1 MIRRASTFLL
11 IAVAFVSVVSVVS
24 QAQSQ
29 ALLTRHTRDAVIH
42 GEAQSLGRLPASET
56 LHLDVML
63 ALRHQPELE
72 NFLQELYDPSSS
84 SYRHFLTVE
93 EFTARFGPSQE
104 EYDQVIRFAK
114 QNGFQIVGDEARN
127 RMVIS
132 MKGTV
137 ANIEKAFHV
146 QLGVYQHPREDRT
159 FYAPDR
165 EPSVDLPFQLWHVD
179 GLENFSIPRPAFTR
193 TNGQAKSNA
202 TVGSGPGAS
211 FLGSDMRA
219 AYYGTGSLNG
229 TGQTLGLFELEG
241 TDLADLNTYYA
252 NVHQT
257 LNVPITLF
265 SVGGA
270 KTSCTEP
277 GCDDTEQTLDMTQAL
292 GMAPNLASLVMY
304 IGNSE
309 TPIFNAMATA
319 SPLNAQLSCSWY
331 WNPADP
337 KTLDP
342 IFQEFAAQGQNLF
355 DAAGDDHD
363 WQESGS
369 IWPADDAYLV
379 SVGGTDLE
387 TQSAGGPWKSETAWS
402 DGGGGVS
409 PNNIPIPSW
418 QVATA
423 AGCAKCSQ
431 TLRNGPDVS
440 ANSNFTFYVCADQ
453 APCTEN
459 EYGGT
464 SFAAPM
470 WAGYLALAN
479 QQGEASGN
487 PPLGFVNPAIYAIGL
502 SGSYTTDFHDIT
514 SGSNGYPATTGY
526 DLATGWGSPNGPN
539 LINALTQP
547 AGPSFTLT
555 ANPSSL
561 TVQQG
566 TQGTSTITV
575 VPADGFNGSVTLS
588 ASNLPNG
595 VTAAFNPNPTSTT
608 STLTLTAA
616 AGAAT
621 GTSTIT
627 INGVSG
633 SLTGQTNIQLTVTAS
648 GPIVSLNPTSLAW
661 GKVGVGKTGGAK
673 TVTVT
678 NTGGSTLNITSIAT
692 SGDFAL
698 KAFSSKTKCGST
710 LAVNAS
716 CIVKVSFTPTQTGLR
731 TGNLSFTDNA
741 PGSPQNVAL
750 SGTGK

>member
-1 MIRRASTFLL
+1 M
-11 IAVAFVSVVSVVS
+11 
-24 QAQSQ
+24 
-29 ALLTRHTRDAVIH
+29 
-42 GEAQSLGRLPASET
+42 P
-56 LHLDVML
+56 
-63 ALRHQPELE
+63 
-72 NFLQELYDPSSS
+72 
-84 SYRHFLTVE
+84 
-93 EFTARFGPSQE
+93 
-104 EYDQVIRFAK
+104 
-114 QNGFQIVGDEARN
+114 
-127 RMVIS
+127 
-132 MKGTV
+132 
-137 ANIEKAFHV
+137 
-146 QLGVYQHPREDRT
+146 
-159 FYAPDR
+159 
-165 EPSVDLPFQLWHVD
+165 
-179 GLENFSIPRPAFTR
+179 
-193 TNGQAKSNA
+193 
-202 TVGSGPGAS
+202 
-211 FLGSDMRA
+211 
-219 AYYGTGSLNG
+219 
-229 TGQTLGLFELEG
+229 
-241 TDLADLNTYYA
+241 LADPTGP
-252 NVHQT
+252 QC
-257 LNVPITLF
+257 
-265 SVGGA
+265 
-270 KTSCTEP
+270 K
-277 GCDDTEQTLDMTQAL
+277 DDPD
-292 GMAPNLASLVMY
+292 
-304 IGNSE
+304 
-309 TPIFNAMATA
+309 
-319 SPLNAQLSCSWY
+319 
-331 WNPADP
+331 
-337 KTLDP
+337 
-342 IFQEFAAQGQNLF
+342 
-355 DAAGDDHD
+355 
-363 WQESGS
+363 SGS
-369 IWPADDAYLV
+369 
-379 SVGGTDLE
+379 
-387 TQSAGGPWKSETAWS
+387 QTA
-402 DGGGGVS
+402 
-409 PNNIPIPSW
+409 
-418 QVATA
+418 
-423 AGCAKCSQ
+423 
-431 TLRNGPDVS
+431 
-440 ANSNFTFYVCADQ
+440 
-453 APCTEN
+453 
-459 EYGGT
+459 
-464 SFAAPM
+464 
-470 WAGYLALAN
+470 
-479 QQGEASGN
+479 
-487 PPLGFVNPAIYAIGL
+487 
-502 SGSYTTDFHDIT
+502 
-514 SGSNGYPATTGY
+514 GY